1 MVGLLSDKDGV
12 AKCIAWRLPSRLT
25 LYAINTGSRSSPWS
39 GTDLIWL
46 LAVIRPLLSVFAW
59 IHKHTPSNSFSAHII
74 PE

>member
-25 LYAINTGSRSSPWS
+25 RYAINTGSRSSPWS
-39 GTDLIWL
+39 GIDLILL
-46 LAVIRPLLSVFAW
+46 LAVIRPPLSVFAW
-59 IHKHTPSNSFSAHII
+59 IHKHTPSNDFFAQIV